1 MIPPKRS
8 PREKRMAADIEAV
21 YTPLP
26 GESATETP
34 AERNERINRN
44 WTEIKK
50 ARIIE
55 LRRRNPKGV
64 KILDA
69 ELESGRGIDFPSDA
83 SFDVEHADLGAP
95 ADDDSDLGTEAA
107 TSAPVRASQADVRKS
122 EPAMSLIEQEADERG
137 WEAANLDFIKK
148 TGGVLKPG
156 QTQSQA
162 VSEMSGRRD
171 PRETQGNA
179 EAQHAIDTGELTY
192 GNSVL
197 YNVAK
202 PAAAIAGFAVKGPT
216 GAVGAEALVRAT
228 AIASN
233 LNAALD
239 KGMDPEQAGD
249 IFVKELAKGVGI
261 DAVFNFGAPILGH
274 VIAKIPGVKRM
285 GDAIQRA
292 IERRLGAAS
301 PKPDLRTQKLE
312 DLKGMTADPNRK
324 AAIDELAGRVPD
336 DTIPTPG
343 QVTGKTG
350 FLERRTYE
358 AFPGE
363 FETQKETLGE
373 AAEQFRK
380 GVVDPASQPTAQ
392 RLGEQIDRFVE
403 STVKATKDR
412 LRPVFESANK
422 ANMVVDMKSVADI
435 ARDAL
440 RKNRMVMGRGK
451 LTDAEVAHLQ
461 KVIDGYK
468 YQPYR
473 AAEATLDFLSVQ
485 KDMLRKLNPDAQ
497 PSKFFSIV
505 VGDMEK
511 ATKASFDESARRTG
525 QTGLV
530 KTLEQAWRDY
540 RVMNES
546 AYTGAMKQV
555 LKKGD
560 DAAEDIGSYLWAK
573 GKVSR
578 IDDLDE
584 MLKLGAREGV
594 ASQQAIDKLRRNV
607 ARGFVQQGVQNIEQA
622 ANWSKSL
629 ADPQRRAT
637 WDALTRDP
645 LGQAL
650 RNSMEVLEH
659 AAQIA
664 SKAPKDHQS
673 KFLGVPTSR
682 AIGGGL
688 GISWVTFGFNPV
700 LFGAGLG
707 LAGTTRLLA
716 TAYVHGD
723 RGTINL
729 IDKVLRMNSVGKGA
743 AIKAL
748 QAALPDLKAAADKYG
763 VNPFLTEDREEQSDQ
778 QLGKPE

>member
-1 MIPPKRS
+1 MTTPKRS
-8 PREKRMAADIEAV
+8 PREQRMAADVATV
-21 YTPLP
+21 DRPLP
-26 GESATETP
+26 GESTVETP

-44 WTEIKK
+44 WQEIKK
-50 ARIIE
+50 ARVIE

-64 KILDA
+64 KVLDA
-69 ELESGRGIDFPSDA
+69 ELESGRGIDFPYDA

-95 ADDDSDLGTEAA
+95 ADEYSDLGTEDT
-107 TSAPVRASQADVRKS
+107 TSAPIRASQADVRKS
-122 EPAMSLIEQEADERG
+122 EPSMALIEQEAAERG
-137 WEAANLDFIKK
+137 WDAARREYIKK
-148 TGGVLKPG
+148 HGVLTKG
-156 QTQSQA
+156 KTQSQA
-162 VSEMSGRRD
+162 ITDATGLRD
-171 PRETQGNA
+171 PAETRRGA

-192 GNSVL
+192 GDSAF
-197 YNVAK
+197 YNIVK
-202 PAAAIAGFAVKGPT
+202 PAAAIGGFAVKGPT
-216 GAVGAEALVRAT
+216 GAVGAEMLVRAT
-228 AIASN
+228 AIAYN

-249 IFVKELAKGVGI
+249 IFVNELAKGVGI
-261 DAVFNFGAPILGH
+261 DAVFNFGAPLLGH
-274 VIAKIPGVKRM
+274 LIAKVPGVKRM
-285 GDAIQRA
+285 SDAIHRAIQR
-292 IERRLGAAS
+292 RMGAAS

-312 DLKGMTADPNRK
+312 SLKGMTADPNRK
-324 AAIDELAGRVPD
+324 AAVDELAKRVPD

-363 FETQKETLGE
+363 FEAQKETLGE

-380 GVVDPASQPTAQ
+380 TVVDPNSQPTAQ
-392 RLGEQIDRFVE
+392 HLGEQINRFVE

-412 LRPVFESANK
+412 LRPTFEAANN
-422 ANMVVDMKSVADI
+422 ANMVVDMKSVADL

-440 RKNRMVMGRGK
+440 RKNKMVMGRGK
-451 LTDAEVAHLQ
+451 LTDPEVAHL
-461 KVIDGYK
+461 KKIVDGYK
-468 YQPYR
+468 FQPWR
-473 AAEATLDFLSVQ
+473 NAEATLDFLSVQ
-485 KDMLRKLNPDAQ
+485 KEMLRKLNPDGQ
-497 PSKFFSIV
+497 PSKFFSII

-525 QTGLV
+525 KTDLV

-560 DAAEDIGSYLWAK
+560 DASEDIGSYLWAK

-594 ASQQAIDKLRRNV
+594 ASQQAIDMLRRNV
-607 ARGFVQQGVQNIEQA
+607 ARGFVQQGVQNVEQA

-645 LGQAL
+645 LGKSL

-664 SKAPKDHQS
+664 AKAPKDQQS

-700 LFGAGLG
+700 LFGAGLS
-707 LAGTTRLLA
+707 LAGATRLLA

-723 RGTINL
+723 KGTINL
-729 IDKVLRMNSVGKGA
+729 IDKVLRMNSAGTGA

-748 QAALPDLKAAADKYG
+748 QASLPGLKDAADKYN
-763 VNPFLTEDREEQSDQ
+763 VTDLFIPAEEEQSDQ

>member
-1 MIPPKRS
+1 MTTPKRS
-8 PREKRMAADIEAV
+8 PREQRMAAEIDAV
-21 YTPLP
+21 YRPLP
-26 GESATETP
+26 GESAVETP

-44 WTEIKK
+44 WQEIKK

-64 KILDA
+64 KILDE

-83 SFDVEHADLGAP
+83 SFDVENADLGAP
-95 ADDDSDLGTEAA
+95 ADEDSDLGAEDT
-107 TSAPVRASQADVRKS
+107 TPAPIRASQADVRKS
-122 EPAMSLIEQEADERG
+122 EPPMALIEQEASERG
-137 WEAANLDFIKK
+137 WDAARRDYIKK
-148 TGGVLKPG
+148 HGVLTKG
-156 QTQSQA
+156 KTQSQA
-162 VSEMSGRRD
+162 ITDATGLRDPAETRRD
-171 PRETQGNA
+171 A
-179 EAQHAIDTGELTY
+179 EAQHAIDTGELIY
-192 GNSVL
+192 GDSAF
-197 YNVAK
+197 YNIAK
-202 PAAAIAGFAVKGPT
+202 PAAAIGGFAVKGPT
-216 GAVGAEALVRAT
+216 GALGAEALVRAT
-228 AIASN
+228 AIAYN
-233 LNAALD
+233 LNAAMD

-249 IFVKELAKGVGI
+249 LFVNELAKGIGI
-261 DAVFNFGAPILGH
+261 DGLFNFGAPIIGH
-274 VIAKIPGVKRM
+274 VIAKIPGVQRM

-292 IERRLGAAS
+292 IARRMGAS
-301 PKPDLRTQKLE
+301 PKPGLRAQKLE
-312 DLKGMTADPNRK
+312 ELKRMTPDPKRK
-324 AAIDELAGRVPD
+324 AAIGELAKRVPD

-343 QVTGKTG
+343 QVTGKSG
-350 FLERRTYE
+350 VLERRTYE
-358 AFPGE
+358 AFPSE
-363 FETQKETLGE
+363 FEEQKEVLET

-380 GVVDPASQPTAQ
+380 NVVDPNSQPTTQ

-412 LRPVFESANK
+412 LRPTFEAANN
-422 ANMVVDMKSVADI
+422 ANMVVDMKSIADI

-440 RKNRMVMGRGK
+440 RKNKMVMGRGK
-451 LTDAEVAHLQ
+451 LTDAEVAHL
-461 KVIDGYK
+461 KKIIDGYK
-468 YQPYR
+468 FQPWR
-473 AAEATLDFLSVQ
+473 NAEATLDFLSVQ
-485 KDMLRKLNPDAQ
+485 KEMLRKLNPDAQ
-497 PSKFFSIV
+497 PSKLFSIV

-511 ATKASFDESARRTG
+511 AAKASFDESARRTG

-555 LKKGD
+555 LKKGGD
-560 DAAEDIGSYLWAK
+560 SAEDIGSYLWAK

-578 IDDLDE
+578 IDDLDD

-607 ARGFVQQGVQNIEQA
+607 ARGFLRQGVQNVDQA

-629 ADPQRRAT
+629 ADPERRAT

-645 LGQAL
+645 LGRSL
-650 RNSMEVLEH
+650 RDSMEVLEH

-664 SKAPKDHQS
+664 AKTPAHQQS

-723 RGTINL
+723 KGTINL
-729 IDKVLRMNSVGKGA
+729 IDKVLRLNSAGTGA

-748 QAALPDLKAAADKYG
+748 QAALPELKAAADKYN
-763 VNPFLTEDREEQSDQ
+763 VTDLFIPADEEQSDQ